1 MPKTIH
7 DVKVAIHRI
16 GDHTEVVIARATI
29 GEGQEGAWTMLVDG
43 EHVGGGTAPADVAL
57 GRGGE
62 LRGRQLEISAI
73 LKDVRAETDRL
84 TLTANVKPGP
94 GPGPIATETRISNE
108 VDPGD
113 NAAYSIV
120 VFFV

>member
-1 MPKTIH
+1 MPRTIH

-16 GDHTEVVIARATI
+16 RDEAEVVTARATI

-43 EHVGGGTAPADVAL
+43 EHLGGGTAPADVVL
-57 GRGGE
+57 GKGGA

-84 TLTANVKPGP
+84 TLTARVTSGHVE
-94 GPGPIATETRISNE
+94 TEARLSNE
-108 VDPGD
+108 VDAGD